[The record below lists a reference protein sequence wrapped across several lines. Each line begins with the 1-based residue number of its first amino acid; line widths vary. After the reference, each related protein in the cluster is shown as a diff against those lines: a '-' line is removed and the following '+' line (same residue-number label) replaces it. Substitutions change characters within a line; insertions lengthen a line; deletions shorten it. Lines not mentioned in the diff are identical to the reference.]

1 MQTQNTSRV
10 AKDLAQALTASL
22 KKITKNQQGVTVR
35 SKNGDKFFI
44 RLSSSTTESS
54 TGRGL

>member
-1 MQTQNTSRV
+1 MQNTNQV
-10 AKDLAQALTASL
+10 AKNLAQALTASL
-22 KKITKNQQGVTVR
+22 KRITKNQEGVTVR
-35 SKNGDKFFI
+35 SRNGNEFFI

>member
-1 MQTQNTSRV
+1 MQNTSRV

-22 KKITKNQQGVTVR
+22 KKITKNQEGVLVR
-35 SKNGDKFFI
+35 SRNGNEFFI
-44 RLSSSTTESS
+44 RLSSSTSDSS

>member
-1 MQTQNTSRV
+1 MQNTSRV

-22 KKITKNQQGVTVR
+22 KKITKNQEGVRIR
-35 SKNGDKFFI
+35 SRNGDEFFI
-44 RLSSSTTESS
+44 RLSASSSTTNSS

>member
-1 MQTQNTSRV
+1 MQNTNRV

-22 KKITKNQQGVTVR
+22 KKITRNQEGVTVR
-35 SKNGDKFFI
+35 SRNGNEIFI
-44 RLSSSTTESS
+44 RLSSSSTDST

>member
-1 MQTQNTSRV
+1 MQNTSRV

-22 KKITKNQQGVTVR
+22 KTITKNQEGVRVR
-35 SKNGDKFFI
+35 SRNGDEFFV
-44 RLSSSTTESS
+44 RLSSSATDSS

>member
-1 MQTQNTSRV
+1 MQNTSRV

-22 KKITKNQQGVTVR
+22 KKITKNQEGVTVR
-35 SKNGDKFFI
+35 SRNGDEFFI
-44 RLSSSTTESS
+44 RLSSSTTDSS